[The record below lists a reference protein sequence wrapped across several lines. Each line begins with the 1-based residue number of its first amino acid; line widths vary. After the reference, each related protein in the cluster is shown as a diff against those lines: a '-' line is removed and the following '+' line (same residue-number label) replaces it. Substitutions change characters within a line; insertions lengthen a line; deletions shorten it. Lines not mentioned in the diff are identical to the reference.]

1 MKKIFVLIFLLNFN
15 FSFGQKYQVE
25 NVVVYAWEDVI
36 HANPDTIY
44 GISFSKLKL
53 AKLPDEL
60 KLFRRLKVLD
70 VSKNKLAELPDFID
84 EFHFLEHLNLEKNK
98 LINFPVRVCKDT
110 SLRFLRLGKNLF
122 ETLPNSIE
130 LLTKLEYLDLYDTP
144 IGSFPE
150 TLVKLTGLKEIDL
163 TGIRFSASFQESWIK
178 KLPNANFIFDSPC
191 DCFD

>member
-1 MKKIFVLIFLLNFN
+1 MNKIFALIFLLNLSL
-15 FSFGQKYQVE
+15 SFGQKYQVE
-25 NVVVYAWEDVI
+25 NVVVYSWEEAKN
-36 HANPDTIY
+36 ANPDTIF

-53 AKLPDEL
+53 IKLPDEL
-60 KLFRRLKVLD
+60 RLFKRLKVLD
-70 VSKNKLAELPDFID
+70 LSKNKLVKLPDFID
-84 EFHFLEHLNLEKNK
+84 EFPFLEDLSLEKNK
-98 LINFPVRVCKDT
+98 LVYFPVRVCKDT

-144 IGSFPE
+144 VGSFPE

-178 KLPNANFIFDSPC
+178 KLPNTNFIFDSPC